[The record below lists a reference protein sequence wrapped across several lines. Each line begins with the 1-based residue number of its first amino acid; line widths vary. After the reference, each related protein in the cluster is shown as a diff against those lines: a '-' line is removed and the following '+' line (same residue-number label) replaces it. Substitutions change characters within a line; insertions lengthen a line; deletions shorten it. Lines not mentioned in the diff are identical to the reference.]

1 MGLNALSTWN
11 LLQLLC
17 GLGLLVAGAELLVR
31 CAVSMAAT
39 LKVRP
44 LLIGLTVVNRE
55 GIELGKVDSLME
67 SGANDL
73 LVVKGKREHLI
84 PFVAAFV
91 GKVDLAGRTI
101 EVDWGEDY

>member
-31 CAVSMAAT
+31 CAVGMAAT

-44 LLIGLTVVNRE
+44 LLIGLT
-55 GIELGKVDSLME
+55 IILLFLGETTNFRSNSL
-67 SGANDL
+67 A
-73 LVVKGKREHLI
+73 
-84 PFVAAFV
+84 VAGF
-91 GKVDLAGRTI
+91 LAGVVSFLLALALAETLQLFLQ
-101 EVDWGEDY
+101 